1 MWETKQLMV
10 AVDFHS
16 MRKNAIEVSG
26 YCQLF
31 TVNNMSKQWQH
42 LYFLVSYL
50 IIIALYTV

>member
-31 TVNNMSKQWQH
+31 TVNNMSKRWQH
-42 LYFLVSYL
+42 LYFWVSYL
-50 IIIALYTV
+50 FIIALYKV